1 MAWVYLDRHLI
12 PLGSGTVLAGL
23 RLGVPLIVV
32 PNPDLSDNH
41 QQELADGLERQ
52 NYVIN
57 STVE

>member
-1 MAWVYLDRHLI
+1 M

-52 NYVIN
+52 DYVIS